1 MIEQALTFISI
12 DWLKPLAAK
21 LKKIRD
27 EREAEIRK
35 ISDSFGD
42 PELLARYYVEP
53 NCQHHNPADHE
64 EDEAPISQVKA
75 PVFKLIND
83 FLNKKIDDSLRDGRT
98 QLFILAD
105 AGMGKTSLLVML
117 KLAHILAFWPK
128 GYDCL
133 LLKLG
138 PDTLKA
144 ISEQANKANTILLL
158 DALDEDPTAW
168 GRFEERL
175 IELLLETKN
184 FRRVLITCRTQ
195 FFPETGADPFGN
207 PGRVT
212 VSGFICPM
220 LFLSLFDDRQV
231 SDYLRKRFPDPWHHG
246 LTGRENERRRHA
258 EQLLKPMRSLRSR
271 PLLLAHID
279 LLEVKAQQWNE
290 YTTYEAL
297 IETWLLR
304 EVRKLASQGVKPL
317 PLKADLWAACTA
329 VAVQMQSQGQ
339 RTLSQAD
346 LQELVTAMP
355 AIGNIERFDFGG
367 RSLMNRTSDHTYRF
381 SHYSIQEFL
390 VVHALVKGGLDAI
403 KAACPKAT
411 QPLQVRATAQMLDF
425 VRCRFTEEFPLDYL
439 QWLDISGIKSD
450 QLANLRFRD
459 RLKDGSSGPAMVVI
473 PGGRFL
479 MGSPA
484 NEPGRQDNERQHE
497 VQVAVFAIGKYA
509 VTVGQFKRFVEAKGY
524 RTEAEDGGGCYYWTG
539 SEWKQDPDKNWR
551 NPGFTQTDNHPVV
564 GVSWNDAMAY
574 VRWLSEQTDQQYRLP
589 TEAEWEYACR
599 AGTATP
605 FHFGETI
612 STDQAN
618 YNGNYVYGKGHKGVY
633 RQKTVEVGQFPPN
646 AWGLHDMHGNV
657 WEWTCSVYD
666 KDYGGGEQRC
676 AEPGT
681 SGPCVLRGG
690 SWLLVPR
697 RVRGAARLGRD
708 PRNRGVYGGF
718 RLARTFP

>member
-21 LKKIRD
+21 LRKIRD
-27 EREAEIRK
+27 ERETEIRK

-83 FLNKKIDDSLRDGRT
+83 FLNKEIDDSLRDGRT

-138 PDTLKA
+138 SDTLTA
-144 ISEQANKANTILLL
+144 ISEHANKANTILLL

-168 GRFEERL
+168 SRFEERL
-175 IELLLETKN
+175 IELLLETRN

-246 LTGRENERRRHA
+246 LTGRENERRRRA

-304 EVRKLASQGVKPL
+304 EVRKLAGQGVKPL
-317 PLKADLWAACTA
+317 PSKDDLWAACTA
-329 VAVQMQSQGQ
+329 VAVQMQSQSQGQ

-346 LQELVTAMP
+346 LQELVAAMP
-355 AIGNIERFDFGG
+355 TIGNIERFDFGG
-367 RSLMNRTSDHTYRF
+367 RSLMNRTSDRTYRF

-390 VVHALVKGGLDAI
+390 VVHALVEGGLDAI

-411 QPLQVRATAQMLDF
+411 QPLKVRATAQMLDF
-425 VRCRFTEEFPLDYL
+425 LRCHFTEEFPLDYL

-459 RLKDGSSGPAMVVI
+459 RFKDGGPGPEMVVI
-473 PGGRFL
+473 PAGEFL
-479 MGSPA
+479 MGSPE
-484 NEPGRQDNERQHE
+484 NEPERQSSEGPQHKVIIAKPFGIGRYTVTFE
-497 VQVAVFAIGKYA
+497 EYDRFCEATRREKPGDQGWGRGRRPVINVTWEDCVAYC
-509 VTVGQFKRFVEAKGY
+509 T
-524 RTEAEDGGGCYYWTG
+524 
-539 SEWKQDPDKNWR
+539 
-551 NPGFTQTDNHPVV
+551 
-564 GVSWNDAMAY
+564 
-574 VRWLSEQTDQQYRLP
+574 WLSQETGAVYRLS
-589 TEAEWEYACR
+589 TEAEWEYAAR
-599 AGTATP
+599 AGTTTAFWWGDDIDT
-605 FHFGETI
+605 TR
-612 STDQAN
+612 AN
-618 YNGNYVYGKGHKGVY
+618 YNGGYAYRNGSKGEY
-633 RQKTVEVGQFPPN
+633 RQTTVPVDTFQPN
-646 AWGLHDMHGNV
+646 PFGLYQVHGNV
-657 WEWTCSVYD
+657 WEWVQDSWHENYQGAPVD
-666 KDYGGGEQRC
+666 GSAWVK
-676 AEPGT
+676 AEG
-681 SGPCVLRGG
+681 GPCVLRGG
-690 SWLLVPR
+690 SWGGGPQG
-697 RVRGAARLGRD
+697 VRGAARGWDD
-708 PRNRGVYGGF
+708 PHSGSQGWGF